1 MTYNTDNGITS
12 ATEKVVSVVIVVIVF
27 VVVAIVVSVVF
38 VVSVVVKREEVVC
51 RLILRCISFRCV

>member
-27 VVVAIVVSVVF
+27 VVV
-38 VVSVVVKREEVVC
+38 KREGEYPV
-51 RLILRCISFRCV
+51 RLY